1 MQQKLGRDASA
12 AAIQTQNAR
21 GRDAD
26 SPPDSTPASAGTTAG
41 PLSATFVRGLRS
53 LVITNRKRLE
63 SRRAEVE
70 EKGREA
76 VVPNTT
82 SPHHAQPAAP
92 AKTAAASVAPPSGG
106 MHRLVSPGGQ
116 ASPVGGGG
124 VVVEAPPAG
133 HMTLQLLPVDDVT
146 RDAVE
151 RAGFIPE
158 LDLTFRCASD
168 SQKGVSRGH
177 F

>member
-12 AAIQTQNAR
+12 AAIQSQNAR
-21 GRDAD
+21 GGAAD
-26 SPPDSTPASAGTTAG
+26 SPPDSTPGRAGATAG

-53 LVITNRKRLE
+53 LVVTNRKRLE
-63 SRRAEVE
+63 TRRAEVE
-70 EKGREA
+70 RALGGRGA
-76 VVPNTT
+76 VPNTT
-82 SPHHAQPAAP
+82 SPPHAQPAAP

-116 ASPVGGGG
+116 VSPKGGGG
-124 VVVEAPPAG
+124 GVVEAPPAG

-146 RDAVE
+146 QGAVE
-151 RAGFIPE
+151 RAGFNPLLE
-158 LDLTFRCASD
+158 LTFRCDADWQGASHE
-168 SQKGVSRGH
+168 H